1 MLGYCSELVTTPAGH
16 SGIAYNE
23 MEVLTRKEAFSVI
36 RHWSGS
42 EKYQFRGAILLH
54 HYFLILCKTV

>member
-36 RHWSGS
+36 RHWSGNNRAHYREVWIGHIEEN
-42 EKYQFRGAILLH
+42 EKTL
-54 HYFLILCKTV
+54 

>member
-23 MEVLTRKEAFSVI
+23 MEVLARNRGFSAI
-36 RHWSGS
+36 RHG
-42 EKYQFRGAILLH
+42 RGNR
-54 HYFLILCKTV
+54 V

>member
-42 EKYQFRGAILLH
+42 SCARRLGLNLFHR
-54 HYFLILCKTV
+54 